1 VPYRA
6 ILPIFE
12 PKRASFRT
20 HQKTKNMTTT
30 PPIHDWDHQ
39 KGYEI
44 PTKHKEAIREL
55 ATFGK
60 KSVEQ
65 LSLRYELGDS
75 TIRRILSYEAPEC
88 ARPGRTG
95 PKHLLTDKRLNEV
108 IEYLSEKWANRI
120 LKYNLLVTE
129 LNLDCASKTLMNRL
143 HQRGYYRCTACQKQ
157 YLTANQVIERLL

>member
-1 VPYRA
+1 M
-6 ILPIFE
+6 IGIT
-12 PKRASFRT
+12 KRD
-20 HQKTKNMTTT
+20 K
-30 PPIHDWDHQ
+30 
-39 KGYEI
+39 I

-95 PKHLLTDKRLNEV
+95 LKHLLTDKRLNEV
-108 IEYLSEKWANRI
+108 IEYLSEKWANQI
-120 LKYNLLVTE
+120 LEYDLLVTE

-143 HQRGYYRCTACQKQ
+143 HQKGYYRCTACQKPC
-157 YLTANQVIERLL
+157 LTANQVIERLL